1 MPIERTVYV
10 DRVVEVE
17 VIKLI
22 ELPVENVLSS
32 GGNGRVVSNKIDL
45 RQKLVELPIEVQIIT

>member
-17 VIKLI
+17 VTKLI

-32 GGNGRVVSNKIDL
+32 GLYGPIVSNKIDL
-45 RQKLVELPIEVQIIT
+45 R